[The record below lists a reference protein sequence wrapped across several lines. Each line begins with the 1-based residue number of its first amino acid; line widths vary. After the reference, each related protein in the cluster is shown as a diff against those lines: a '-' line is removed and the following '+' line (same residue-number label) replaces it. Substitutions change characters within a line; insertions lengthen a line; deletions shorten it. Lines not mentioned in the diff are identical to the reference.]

1 MGIMNTVKPDNQR
14 LQRIYIP
21 LGLAAAF
28 VLLILGLFLP
38 VMHLKELVIFKST
51 FSVVTGIQGL
61 FHEGHYGLAIILF
74 LFSVVFPIFKLAA
87 LCALWSGK
95 MVARKRERF
104 LHWLAVLGKW
114 SMLDVFVVAVTIVIT
129 KISKL
134 AAAEPRAGIYFF
146 CASVVLTMFIT
157 GKITKT
163 SASA

>member
-1 MGIMNTVKPDNQR
+1 MNVITPNQQR

-21 LGLAAAF
+21 LTLAAAF

-38 VMHLKELVIFKST
+38 VLHLKELIIFKST
-51 FSVVTGIQGL
+51 FSVVTGIIGL
-61 FHEGHYGLAIILF
+61 FHEGHYGLAVIIF
-74 LFSVVFPIFKLAA
+74 LFSVVFPVFKLVM
-87 LCALWSGK
+87 LCVLWFGK
-95 MVARKRERF
+95 MAAKKREKF

-134 AAAEPRAGIYFF
+134 AAAEPRMGIYFF

-157 GKITKT
+157 GKISKT
-163 SASA
+163 AAPA